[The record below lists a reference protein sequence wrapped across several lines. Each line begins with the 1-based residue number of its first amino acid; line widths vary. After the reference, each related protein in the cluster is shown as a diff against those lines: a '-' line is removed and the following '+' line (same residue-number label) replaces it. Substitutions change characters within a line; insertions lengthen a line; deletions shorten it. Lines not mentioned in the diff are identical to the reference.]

1 MGLLEVNGLSLPLLA
16 ELSYPSNWGVRSKTT
31 SALLTKSLSFWMRCL
46 PLNGWT

>member
-16 ELSYPSNWGVRSKTT
+16 ELSYPSQLGRSLKNNLG
-31 SALLTKSLSFWMRCL
+31 SFDKESSFWMRCL